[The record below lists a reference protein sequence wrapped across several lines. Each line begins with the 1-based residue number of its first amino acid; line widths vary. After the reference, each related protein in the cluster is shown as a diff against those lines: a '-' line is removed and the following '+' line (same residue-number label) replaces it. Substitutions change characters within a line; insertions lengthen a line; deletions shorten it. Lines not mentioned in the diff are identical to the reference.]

1 MASDMHGKMQ
11 RMCELLDRIEEL
23 SETVAVP
30 TTFQAV
36 GAETMTIS
44 TPVGI
49 SDFVRLAYA
58 DGWMMLDFDWPA
70 WEEGRDIAG
79 SPERIAECDLEKIYK
94 LITALVRSDRFC
106 DGVLAGAW
114 LEGTIQAILQR
125 IRTLMKMEE

>member
-1 MASDMHGKMQ
+1 MASDLRGKMQ
-11 RMCELLDRIEEL
+11 RMSELLDRIEEL
-23 SETVAVP
+23 SKTVAVP

-44 TPVGI
+44 APVGI

-70 WEEGRDIAG
+70 WEEGREIAG
-79 SPERIAECDLEKIYK
+79 SPERIAECDLDTIHK

-106 DGVLAGAW
+106 EGALASAW
-114 LEGTIQAILQR
+114 QHGSIEAILQR